1 MLGLWRQAAHGG
13 PLSHAIGSC
22 RSLFIGAA
30 VFSAL
35 INLLYLTP
43 TLYMMQVYDRA
54 IPASGHGTLA
64 LLTLVAFAALAT
76 LSVLDWVRSR
86 LLVRAS
92 ARLDHDLAGPVM
104 DALLRQ
110 GAGPKAR
117 AGALRDFDAFRQS
130 LTGPALLAA
139 LDAPWTPVF
148 LLVGFMVHWSLG
160 LVGLLS
166 AALLL
171 GLALLN
177 ERATKAPL
185 EAANRE
191 AAAGYG
197 ELEHAARSVEA
208 VRALGMRG
216 VLVRRQV
223 AQRRRMLAL
232 QTDASF
238 AAGTYLGLIKA
249 VRLILQSLAL
259 GLGAWL
265 AIDHQISP
273 GAVFAASFLLA
284 RMLSPVEQVV
294 GAWKSFILN
303 RAAYAGLKRLFDSD
317 IAGVALTRLP
327 APRGLLTIEGVAIA
341 GSSAERP
348 ALAGVSFEAQPGEI
362 IGVVGPSGAGKTTLA
377 RVLANALAPDRGTAR
392 MDGAAYGDWDPERLA
407 RHIGYLPQ
415 DFVLFPGT
423 VKDNIA
429 RFRGWAGEDAE
440 ALDRLAVEAATA
452 AGAHAMILR
461 LPNGYDTVLG
471 SGGSGLSAG
480 QAQRVALARALFG
493 APCLLVLDEP
503 NAHLDADAEAALCQ
517 TLSALRT
524 EGRTIVMVAHR
535 GGVLSLADK
544 LLVLDD
550 GRATGFGPAAARGP
564 RPALAPAPL
573 SFAMPTRVRASA

>member
-1 MLGLWRQAAHGG
+1 MLGLWRHAAHSG

-30 VFSAL
+30 AFSAL

-43 TLYMMQVYDRA
+43 TIYMMQVYDRA
-54 IPASGHGTLA
+54 IPASGHGTLV
-64 LLTLVAFAALAT
+64 LLTLAAFAALAT
-76 LSVLDWVRSR
+76 LSALDWVRSR

-92 ARLDHDLAGPVM
+92 ARLDHALAGPVM

-166 AALLL
+166 TALLL
-171 GLALLN
+171 ALALLN

-191 AAAGYG
+191 ASAGYG

-249 VRLILQSLAL
+249 VRLVLQSLAL

-265 AIDHQISP
+265 AIDRQISP
-273 GAVFAASFLLA
+273 GAIFAASFLLA

-294 GAWKSFILN
+294 GAWKSFVLN
-303 RAAYAGLKRLFDSD
+303 RAAYAGLERLFGADT
-317 IAGVALTRLP
+317 AAAAPTRLP
-327 APRGLLTIEGVAIA
+327 APQGLLTAEGVTIG
-341 GSSAERP
+341 GSNAERP
-348 ALAGVSFEAQPGEI
+348 ALAGVTFEAQPGEI

-440 ALDRLAVEAATA
+440 TLDRLAVEAATA

-461 LPNGYDTVLG
+461 LPAGYDTVLG
-471 SGGSGLSAG
+471 PGGSGLSAG

-493 APCLLVLDEP
+493 APRVLVLDEP
-503 NAHLDADAEAALCQ
+503 NAHLDTDAEAALCQ
-517 TLSALRT
+517 TLSVLRG

-550 GRATGFGPAAARGP
+550 GRVTGFGPATARGP
-564 RPALAPAPL
+564 RPAPPL